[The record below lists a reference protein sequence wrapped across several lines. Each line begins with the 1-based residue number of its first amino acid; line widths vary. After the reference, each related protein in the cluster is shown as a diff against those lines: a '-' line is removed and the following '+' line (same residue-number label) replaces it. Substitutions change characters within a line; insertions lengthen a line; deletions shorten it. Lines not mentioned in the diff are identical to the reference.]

1 MLFTYSKKILDKI
14 KKIIIINPMQSSIN
28 NKRKDT
34 MSNYTET
41 MIAKISAAQ
50 PLDLEKAKAL
60 ASDFGLSHRSV
71 ISKAKSLGLDYIAQ
85 PKRVASKRTGP
96 TKAETLGAIRKALAL
111 PDREGD
117 LTKAELDSVLES
129 IA

>member
-1 MLFTYSKKILDKI
+1 
-14 KKIIIINPMQSSIN
+14 MQSSITL
-28 NKRKDT
+28 KGKDT
-34 MSNYTET
+34 MSNYTEQ